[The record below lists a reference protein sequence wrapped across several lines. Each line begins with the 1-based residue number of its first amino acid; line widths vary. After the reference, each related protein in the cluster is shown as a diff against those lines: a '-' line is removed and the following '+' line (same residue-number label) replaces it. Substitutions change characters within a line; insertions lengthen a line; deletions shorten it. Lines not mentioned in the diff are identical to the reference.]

1 LSSWQIEEVSLDKGG
16 LHPGLKLGSD
26 QAEEVQRLVGL
37 LASALPDR
45 RAFSVR
51 AGRRFDGAVA
61 YFLYGRLGSEGW
73 GGLAGIGISS
83 DD

>member
-16 LHPGLKLGSD
+16 LHPGLKLDSD
-26 QAEEVQRLVGL
+26 QAEEVQR